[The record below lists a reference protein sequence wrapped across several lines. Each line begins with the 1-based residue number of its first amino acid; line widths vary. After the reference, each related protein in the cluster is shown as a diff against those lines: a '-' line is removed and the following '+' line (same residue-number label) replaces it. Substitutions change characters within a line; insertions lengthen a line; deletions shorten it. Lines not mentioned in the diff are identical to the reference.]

1 MTTRRRQSGFTA
13 VELLV
18 TLFVAAA
25 FLIAAYQLFN
35 FIVKDGG
42 STRAESRAANVAYDY
57 LRQYAASS
65 TTIPCTT
72 SNPLSGAA
80 LSVDGLSSVTI
91 SINVTCL
98 PDAIAS
104 LSKVTATIFYN
115 NPQQTVKYSTFTSSS
130 GTTNASDITNGL
142 VAWWKLNGDTN
153 NSVGSPNGVNVNAT
167 STAGQGLLQDTAYS
181 FNGTT
186 SSINTASTFGL
197 GTTNA
202 SISAW
207 VNSPTA
213 SNKGLFVNVGSTTGF
228 GIGMGNTTTAT
239 AGTFIVMTF
248 NAGGRAIPTTTA
260 LGTGWH
266 HVAMVIDAGGTPT
279 AYYDGVA
286 VGTYTGTNATAP
298 SSSITTIG
306 SLSSNSTNNF
316 TGSIDDVRLYNRS
329 LSASEVL
336 SLYSGL
342 AK

>member
-1 MTTRRRQSGFTA
+1 MTIRRRESGFTA

-35 FIVKDGG
+35 LVVKDGG
-42 STRAESRAANVAYDY
+42 STRSESRAANVAYDY

-65 TTIPCTT
+65 TTIPCTAS
-72 SNPLSGAA
+72 SNIGVPLTI
-80 LSVDGLSSVTI
+80 DGLTNVTLNI
-91 SINVTCL
+91 DVTCL
-98 PDAIAS
+98 PDATTS

-115 NPQQTVKYSTFTSSS
+115 NPQQSVKYATFTSSTS
-130 GTTNASDITNGL
+130 TSTTTDITNGL

-153 NSVGSPNGVNVNAT
+153 NAVGSPNGVNTNAT
-167 STAGQGLLQDTAYS
+167 STTGQSGVADTAYS

-213 SNKGLFVNVGSTTGF
+213 SNKGLFVNVGSTAGF
-228 GIGMGNTTTAT
+228 GVGIGNTTTAT
-239 AGTFIVMTF
+239 VGTFIVMTF
-248 NAGGRAIPTTTA
+248 NAGGRSIPTTTA

-266 HVAMVIDAGGTPT
+266 HIAMVIDASGTPT
-279 AYYDGVA
+279 AYRDGVA
-286 VGTYTGTNATAP
+286 VGSYAGTNATTP
-298 SSSITTIG
+298 SSSVTTIG
-306 SLSSNSTNNF
+306 AQSGSSTNNF
-316 TGSIDDVRLYNRS
+316 NGSIDDVRLYNRA

-336 SLYSGL
+336 SLYSGQ